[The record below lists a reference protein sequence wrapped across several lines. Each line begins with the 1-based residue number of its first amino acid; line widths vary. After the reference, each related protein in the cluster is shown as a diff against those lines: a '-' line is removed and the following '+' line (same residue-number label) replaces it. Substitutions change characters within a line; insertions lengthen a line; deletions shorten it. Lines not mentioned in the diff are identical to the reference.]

1 MADGVSKRGR
11 CRIPAGST
19 DQENRSLTRTWQ
31 KAIAPEPGTPDQ
43 DYRSSKAGIRLK
55 RRSAPTMQ
63 LTETSV
69 AIEIL
74 TWMWQVLYT
83 EHQRTLTNLPTTP
96 TDTTSRL
103 TETDKRTRQTLHMC
117 VPYKSGG
124 MISGSRCAIE
134 SLNPTIQRAGVVS
147 KTTNQ
152 FDDEGNNKKLTSG
165 QSIRTTFQGWC
176 FFPHSSKESW
186 APRMVAVLT
195 QERVHCPRQF
205 IILSCSR
212 M

>member
-1 MADGVSKRGR
+1 
-11 CRIPAGST
+11 
-19 DQENRSLTRTWQ
+19 
-31 KAIAPEPGTPDQ
+31 
-43 DYRSSKAGIRLK
+43 
-55 RRSAPTMQ
+55 MQ

-96 TDTTSRL
+96 TDTTSGL

-117 VPYKSGG
+117 VLYKSGG
-124 MISGSRCAIE
+124 MISGSRCANE
-134 SLNPTIQRAGVVS
+134 SLNPTIQRAGFVS

-176 FFPHSSKESW
+176 FFF
-186 APRMVAVLT
+186 RTV
-195 QERVHCPRQF
+195 
-205 IILSCSR
+205 
-212 M
+212 